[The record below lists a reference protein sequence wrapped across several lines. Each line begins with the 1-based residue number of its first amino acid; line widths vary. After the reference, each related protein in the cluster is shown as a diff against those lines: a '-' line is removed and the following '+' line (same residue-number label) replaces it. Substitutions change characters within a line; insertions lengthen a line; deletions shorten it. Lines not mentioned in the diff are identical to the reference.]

1 MSVRIM
7 KKTEIALFAIVAL
20 AFVTG
25 IALYPSM
32 PSVVATHWNAQ
43 GAVNGSMSRV
53 LGVFLFPVILLLVAV
68 IFFVVP
74 RIDPKRGN
82 IEKFRKYFDC
92 FAIEI
97 VALLY
102 YIYVLSLVWNLGY
115 QFDFKIAIAP
125 ALAGLFYVIG
135 ALLPHTEQNWMVGI
149 RTPWTI
155 SSETVWKRTH
165 AAGGTALK
173 ICAVLAVIGM
183 LFPAVLMWF
192 LLAPIIIVAVGLTVY
207 SYVLYEKE
215 EKHKKRFS
223 K

>member
-1 MSVRIM
+1 M

-25 IALYPSM
+25 MGAYPSM

-82 IEKFRKYFDC
+82 IEKFRKYFDP

-149 RTPWTI
+149 RTPWAR
-155 SSETVWKRTH
+155 SAAKPYGSARRRRHCPEDLRRTGGHRH
-165 AAGGTALK
+165 AL
-173 ICAVLAVIGM
+173 
-183 LFPAVLMWF
+183 PAVLMWF
-192 LLAPIIIVAVGLTVY
+192 LLAPIIIVAAVGLTVY

>member
-1 MSVRIM
+1 M
-7 KKTEIALFAIVAL
+7 KKAEIALLAIVAL

-25 IALYPSM
+25 LALYPYM
-32 PSVVATHWNAQ
+32 PDMVATHWSAS
-43 GAVNGSMSRV
+43 GVVNGSMPRAW
-53 LGVFLFPVILLLVAV
+53 GVFLFPVILFLVAA

-82 IEKFRKYFDC
+82 IAKFRKYFDC

-115 QFDFKIAIAP
+115 QFDFGVTLAP
-125 ALAGLFYVIG
+125 ALAGLFYAIG
-135 ALLPHTEQNWMVGI
+135 VLLPHTEQNWMIGI

-165 AAGGTALK
+165 AVGGIALK
-173 ICAVLAVIGM
+173 ICAALAVMGM
-183 LFPAVLMWF
+183 LFSDVLIWF
-192 LLAPIIIVAVGLTVY
+192 LIAPIIVVAVGLVVY

-215 EKHKKRFS
+215 EKRKRRSS